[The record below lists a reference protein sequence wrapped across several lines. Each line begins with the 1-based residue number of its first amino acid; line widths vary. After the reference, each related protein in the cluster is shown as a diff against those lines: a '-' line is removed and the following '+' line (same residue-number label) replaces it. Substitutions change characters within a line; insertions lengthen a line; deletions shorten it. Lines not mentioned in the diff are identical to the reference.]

1 MKYFEKH
8 PMLLVVVGIVGCGL
22 AGVFVKLSAAPSAMT
37 AAVRLLWTVLLLSP
51 VTLGSRS
58 FRQELLSVS
67 KKDAL
72 LSALSG
78 LFLAVH
84 FVIWFESL
92 RYTSVAISTTICCTE
107 VVWVTL
113 GFCLI
118 LKGSISRKALLA
130 IGVTLLGNVLIA
142 WADLGTASGLL
153 GDLMSLAAAVLLAAY
168 TIIGRVVRMNVSTT
182 VYTYICYS
190 ACALALV
197 LTCLLQGLDFA
208 GYGYS
213 PYVAGLLL
221 AIFSTI
227 LGHSIFNWCLKFFTP
242 SFVSASKL
250 CIPITSAV
258 FAFLAFSEIPTVLQ
272 VIGCLVILGGMCW
285 YYMIESGAK
294 NEKNT

>member
-190 ACALALV
+190 ACALVLV
-197 LTCLLQGLDFA
+197 LTCLVQGLDFA

-221 AIFSTI
+221 AVFSTI

-258 FAFLAFSEIPTVLQ
+258 FAFLAFSEIPTALQ
-272 VIGCLVILGGMCW
+272 LIGCLVILGGMCW

>member
-197 LTCLLQGLDFA
+197 LTCLVQGLDFTA
-208 GYGYS
+208 YGFS

-258 FAFLAFSEIPTVLQ
+258 FAFLAFSEIPTALQ

-285 YYMIESGAK
+285 YYMIESGVK
-294 NEKNT
+294 NEKNA

>member
-1 MKYFEKH
+1 MI
-8 PMLLVVVGIVGCGL
+8 LVVLGIIGCGL
-22 AGVFVKLSAAPSAMT
+22 AGVFVKMSAAPSTLT

-51 VTLGSRS
+51 VTLGSKT
-58 FRQELLSVS
+58 FRAELKGID

-78 LFLAVH
+78 LFLAAH
-84 FVIWFESL
+84 FAIWFESL

-113 GFCLI
+113 GFCL
-118 LKGSISRKALLA
+118 LLNGRISKMALLA
-130 IGVTLLGNVLIA
+130 IGVTMLGNVLIA
-142 WADLGTASGLL
+142 WADLGTASGLV
-153 GDLMSLAAAVLLAAY
+153 GDLMSLAAALLLAAY

-190 ACALALV
+190 ACALVLV
-197 LTCLLQGLDFA
+197 ATCLVQGLDFA
-208 GYGYS
+208 GYGLS

-221 AIFSTI
+221 AVFSTI
-227 LGHSIFNWCLKFFTP
+227 MGHSIFNWCLKFFTP

-258 FAFLAFSEIPTVLQ
+258 FAFLAFGEVPTLLQ
-272 VIGCLVILGGMCW
+272 VFGCLVILAGMCW
-285 YYMIESGAK
+285 YYVIESKEKGRE
-294 NEKNT
+294 NEKNA

>member
-8 PMLLVVVGIVGCGL
+8 PMLLIAVGIIGCGL
-22 AGVFVKLSAAPSAMT
+22 AGIFVKLSTAPSALT

-51 VTLGSRS
+51 VTLGSAA
-58 FRQELLSVS
+58 FRRELLSIN

-84 FVIWFESL
+84 FVVWFDSL

-118 LKGSISRKALLA
+118 LKGSISGKALLA
-130 IGVTLLGNVLIA
+130 IAVTMLGNVLIA
-142 WADLGTASGLL
+142 WADQGTASGLL
-153 GDLMSLAAAVLLAAY
+153 GDLMALAAAVLLAAY

-190 ACALALV
+190 ACAVALV
-197 LTCLLQGLDFA
+197 ASCLVQGLDFG
-208 GYGYS
+208 GYGLS

-221 AIFSTI
+221 AVFSTI

-242 SFVSASKL
+242 SFVSAAKL

-258 FAFLAFSEIPTVLQ
+258 FAFLAFGELPTVLQ
-272 VIGCLVILGGMCW
+272 VIGCFVILGGMCW
-285 YYMIESGAK
+285 YYMIES
-294 NEKNT
+294 NEKRSQK

>member
-1 MKYFEKH
+1 M
-8 PMLLVVVGIVGCGL
+8 
-22 AGVFVKLSAAPSAMT
+22 
-37 AAVRLLWTVLLLSP
+37 
-51 VTLGSRS
+51 
-58 FRQELLSVS
+58 
-67 KKDAL
+67 
-72 LSALSG
+72 
-78 LFLAVH
+78 
-84 FVIWFESL
+84 
-92 RYTSVAISTTICCTE
+92 
-107 VVWVTL
+107 VWVTL

-190 ACALALV
+190 ACALVLV
-197 LTCLLQGLDFA
+197 LTCLVQGLDFA

-221 AIFSTI
+221 AVFSTI

-258 FAFLAFSEIPTVLQ
+258 FAFLAFSEIPTALQ
-272 VIGCLVILGGMCW
+272 LIGCLVILGGMCW